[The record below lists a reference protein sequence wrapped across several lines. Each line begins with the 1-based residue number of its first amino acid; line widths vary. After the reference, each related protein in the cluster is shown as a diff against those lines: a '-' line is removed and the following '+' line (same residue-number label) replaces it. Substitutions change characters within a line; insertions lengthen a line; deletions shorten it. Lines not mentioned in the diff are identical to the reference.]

1 MGPGLLA
8 IRRGFRRNS
17 NRQRHYPMSASISQ
31 APTALATATLHLTQI
46 LVSYEDA
53 VRLLR
58 IRDTYDWHQR
68 VWQAFGAREDE
79 ARDFL
84 IRVDRKEEAYR
95 VIILSRSV
103 PRKPNWCPT
112 ACFGT
117 KTIPD
122 DYFQYARYRF
132 SLLANPTKKLRV
144 DNADGSRKKNGR
156 RTPIVS
162 ARNSSRGYNAR
173 RSPADSPWNLTR
185 CAPFR
190 VDVNSSTSPM
200 RTAPTMPS
208 ISRANSSCSMP
219 RNSAP
224 PSPPGSARPK
234 PSVSACSPSLPFPKP
249 SQQFTFISS
258 TRYATDRS
266 PHPPIIPCVM
276 PQS

>member
-1 MGPGLLA
+1 
-8 IRRGFRRNS
+8 
-17 NRQRHYPMSASISQ
+17 MSAPVSQ
-31 APTALATATLHLTQI
+31 AATAPATATLHLTQI

-103 PRKPNWCPT
+103 PRKPDWCPT

-117 KTIPD
+117 KTIPG

-144 DNADGSRKKNGR
+144 DNLDGTRKKNGR
-156 RTPIVS
+156 RTPIVNREELTTWLQRKAKS
-162 ARNSSRGYNAR
+162 GGFSVD
-173 RSPADSPWNLTR
+173 PAS
-185 CAPFR
+185 
-190 VDVNSSTSPM
+190 M
-200 RTAPTMPS
+200 RTLPRGREFFHKPGAHGTHNAVEFQGELVVHDAAQF
-208 ISRANSSCSMP
+208 RATV
-219 RNSAP
+219 ATGI
-224 PSPPGSARPK
+224 GSAK
-234 PSVSACSPSLPFPKP
+234 AFGFGLL
-249 SQQFTFISS
+249 TI
-258 TRYATDRS
+258 A
-266 PHPPIIPCVM
+266 PIF
-276 PQS
+276 